1 LFGVA
6 FFMLSC
12 LATYLVHSI
21 EGFIALRVVQ
31 GMGLCF
37 INAVGYAAVQ
47 EAFEETAAVK
57 VTALMANVALIAAGG
72 SAGRGC
78 TGGDRPGA
86 VASW

>member
-37 INAVGYAAVQ
+37 INAAMPPC
-47 EAFEETAAVK
+47 K
-57 VTALMANVALIAAGG
+57 RRLKKPPR
-72 SAGRGC
+72 SR
-78 TGGDRPGA
+78 
-86 VASW
+86 